1 MVEDFFGN
9 LFVTILN
16 ACILGLGTGLG
27 STIGA
32 YLSNKVVVKHLE
44 SIEKKLLV
52 GGVVRGR
59 RK

>member
-1 MVEDFFGN
+1 MVEDLFGN
-9 LFVTILN
+9 LFVVVLN

-44 SIEKKLLV
+44 RIEEKLKDK
-52 GGVVRGR
+52 GVVRGR